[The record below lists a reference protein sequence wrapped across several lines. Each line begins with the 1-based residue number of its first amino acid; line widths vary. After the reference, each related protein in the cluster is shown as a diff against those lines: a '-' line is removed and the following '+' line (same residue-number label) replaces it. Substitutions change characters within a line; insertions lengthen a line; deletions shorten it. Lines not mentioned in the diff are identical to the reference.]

1 MHELSIMGNILDIV
15 LDYAGCSGAR
25 RVMKINLQVGEISD
39 LIPEWMQTYFD
50 FVSKDTIAEKAELSV
65 EKVPAVLRC
74 TSCGVEFGFTKED
87 WRFSCAS
94 CGSAEITIVSG
105 REFRIVSIEVE

>member
-1 MHELSIMGNILDIV
+1 M
-15 LDYAGCSGAR
+15 
-25 RVMKINLQVGEISD
+25 
-39 LIPEWMQTYFD
+39 
-50 FVSKDTIAEKAELSV
+50 

>member
-1 MHELSIMGNILDIV
+1 MHELSIMSNILDIV
-15 LDYAGCSGAR
+15 LDYAGRGGAR
-25 RVMKINLQVGEISD
+25 RVVRINLEVGQISD

-50 FVSKDTIAEKAELSV
+50 APVLPGEAEKAELSV
-65 EKVPAVLRC
+65 ERVPAVLRC
-74 TSCGVEFGFTKED
+74 KSCGAEFGFTRED

-94 CGSAEITIVSG
+94 CGSADISIVSG

>member
-15 LDYAGCSGAR
+15 LEFAGKNGAR
-25 RVMKINLQVGEISD
+25 KVARINLQVGEISD

-50 FVSKDTIAEKAELSV
+50 FVSKDTIAEKAEISV

-74 TSCGVEFGFTKED
+74 KSCGTEFRFTKED
-87 WRFSCAS
+87 WRFSC
-94 CGSAEITIVSG
+94 SACESSDIEILSG